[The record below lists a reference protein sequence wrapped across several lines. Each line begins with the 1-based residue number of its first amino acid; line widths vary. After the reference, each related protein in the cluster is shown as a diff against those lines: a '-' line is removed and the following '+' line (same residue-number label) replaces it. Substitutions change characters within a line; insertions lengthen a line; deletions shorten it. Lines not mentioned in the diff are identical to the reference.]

1 MHTDRSVHANMHKHT
16 NTHTRDL
23 DKNWLTLCPIFSY
36 LILFTY
42 LAKSPQHVVNTQK
55 RHAGENGGSWVH
67 CVLHAQPCLTP
78 SPCPAWMLLD

>member
-1 MHTDRSVHANMHKHT
+1 MQTYMSTQTR
-16 NTHTRDL
+16 THVLCL
-23 DKNWLTLCPIFSY
+23 DKNWLTLCLIFSD

-55 RHAGENGGSWVH
+55 RHAGENGGSWAH